1 MGSMYSQGH
10 KESYKQT
17 FGSKEESRIQA
28 EEKTMRVGS
37 AQANQSTG
45 IEEEPEL
52 DVAAAVQ

>member
-17 FGSKEESRIQA
+17 FGSKESRVEA
-28 EEKTMRVGS
+28 EEKTMRAGS

-52 DVAAAVQ
+52 DVAAAV

>member
-17 FGSKEESRIQA
+17 FGSKESRVEA
-28 EEKTMRVGS
+28 EEKTMRAGS